1 MSAVVAVACIV
12 AVTGVLTVGSLGA
25 VDNRLNGRLSRD
37 LRGNAVAYRGA
48 GECRIHRL
56 FERTQD
62 FFEGCFGA
70 DAVRLRR
77 QRQVVRGDNRQEHF
91 GGGERVH
98 GGGAYFGGHVGT
110 EQYAGDACMCHAHGF
125 TEVLHGA
132 RHGDAAAL
140 RFDAGQERAVIAVED
155 DGDVHWPSP

>member
-1 MSAVVAVACIV
+1 MY
-12 AVTGVLTVGSLGA
+12 
-25 VDNRLNGRLSRD
+25 R
-37 LRGNAVAYRGA
+37 LRGNAVACGGS

-56 FERTQD
+56 FERAQN

-70 DAVRLRR
+70 NAMCLRG
-77 QRQVVRGDNRQEHF
+77 QRQVVRGDDGKEHF
-91 GGGERVH
+91 GGGERIH
-98 GGGAYFGGHVGT
+98 GGGAHFGGHVHA
-110 EQYAGDACMCHAHGF
+110 EQHAGNAGVRHADGF

-140 RFDAGQERAVIAVED
+140 GFDAGQERAVIAVED